1 MERLQ
6 QLKQGTKGTRAFKNT
21 DNNPGN
27 LEVNQLPN
35 IQLMELFKR
44 IKKGDPKAKETL
56 SIKYI
61 QLVIKIAGD
70 FKGNGLTD
78 LELILKGNNG
88 LIKAAEKFDNS
99 RGINFGAYAIWS
111 VRKEIL
117 QAIDE
122 YEFLK
127 PTPINKI
134 GLLSKKKYWDKTINA
149 RADMLL

>member
-1 MERLQ
+1 MEKLQ
-6 QLKQGTKGTRAFKNT
+6 PLKQGTKGSRAFKNK
-21 DNNPGN
+21 DISLDN
-27 LEVNQLPN
+27 LEENQLPN
-35 IQLMELFKR
+35 IRLMELFKR
-44 IKKGDPKAKETL
+44 IKEGDPKAKETL

-61 QLVIKIAGD
+61 QLVINIAGD

-99 RGINFGAYAIWS
+99 RGIDFSAYATWS

-127 PTPINKI
+127 PMPLYKI
-134 GLLSKKKYWDKTINA
+134 GLLSKKKYWNKNFKA
-149 RADMLL
+149 RTDQLL